1 MSAADWD
8 ELWNE
13 VKRAD
18 LVDLAGRLGV
28 KLKRSGPD
36 WVGPCPAGCADDDG
50 FVVTPQKHIFLC
62 RPSGATGDA
71 VDMVEHAKGLAKR
84 EALEFVT
91 GRRAPER
98 ANGEEP
104 VDDTIDRLPPETP
117 PATAGSGGKR
127 VASAIDRLIKRAKP
141 IGGTYGEDY
150 LRARG
155 LSPHRRLVIDLL
167 FVPDLDYWIP
177 GDRDAPP
184 AKIATLPAMIGV
196 IRNASGDPIG
206 VHRTYLDPEN
216 PRKWTPPDGGKAK
229 KFLGDAKG
237 GLIRL
242 GRAGDKLAIGE
253 GIETTLAW
261 YALGLGPEDVS
272 IACGLS
278 LGNIAGACTG
288 TMAHPT
294 ALTKAGKPVRIANYC
309 DPDPKRPGVVLPEGV
324 RELILLGDGDSDFS
338 TTRAFIGAAVK
349 RYLAEGLVVSVHFA
363 PDGKDWA
370 DVNKERKLAEAR

>member
-1 MSAADWD
+1 MSDWD

-13 VKRAD
+13 AKRAD

-50 FVVTPQKHIFLC
+50 FVVTPQKQIFLC

-91 GRRAPER
+91 GHDLPRSTAAE
-98 ANGEEP
+98 NGSFDG
-104 VDDTIDRLPPETP
+104 DDTIDRLPPETP
-117 PATAGSGGKR
+117 PAPAGAGGKR

-141 IGGTYGEDY
+141 IAGTYGEDY
-150 LRARG
+150 LRVRG
-155 LSPHRRLVIDLL
+155 LSPQKRLTRDLL
-167 FVPDLDYWIP
+167 FIPDLDFWIA

-196 IRNASGDPIG
+196 IRNAAGDPIG
-206 VHRTYLDPEN
+206 VHRTYLDPVE
-216 PRKWTPPDGGKAK
+216 PRKWTAPDGGKAK

-237 GLIRL
+237 GLIRF
-242 GRAGDKLAIGE
+242 GRPGDKLAIGE

-261 YALGLGPEDVS
+261 YALGLRPEDVS

-278 LGNIAGACTG
+278 LDNIAGGCTG
-288 TMAHPT
+288 TILHQT
-294 ALTKAGKPVRIANYC
+294 ALTKAGKPARIANG
-309 DPDPKRPGVVLPEGV
+309 DPDPKRPGVILPEGV
-324 RELILLGDGDSDFS
+324 RELILLGDGDSDFFV
-338 TTRAFIGAAVK
+338 TRAKILAAYRRFRADGV
-349 RYLAEGLVVSVHFA
+349 VVSVHFA
-363 PDGKDWA
+363 PAGKDWA
-370 DVNKERKLAEAR
+370 DVQKERKLAEVC

>member
-13 VKRAD
+13 AKRVD

-28 KLKRSGPD
+28 KLKRSGPN

-50 FVVTPQKHIFLC
+50 FVVTPGKGIFYC

-91 GRRAPER
+91 GRLPAGK
-98 ANGEEP
+98 NGEEP
-104 VDDTIDRLPPETP
+104 VDDMIDRLPPETP

-127 VASAIDRLIKRAKP
+127 VTSAIDRLIKRAKP
-141 IGGTYGEDY
+141 IAGTYGEDY
-150 LRARG
+150 LHARG
-155 LSPHRRLVIDLL
+155 LLPQKRLTRDLL
-167 FVPDLDYWIP
+167 FIPDLDFWIA

-184 AKIATLPAMIGV
+184 AKIATLPAMIAV
-196 IRNASGDPIG
+196 IRNAAGDPIG

-216 PRKWTPPDGGKAK
+216 PRKWIPPGGGKAK

-242 GRAGDKLAIGE
+242 GRPGDKLAVGE

-278 LGNIAGACTG
+278 LGNIAGACTA
-288 TMAHPT
+288 TIAHPT
-294 ALTKAGKPVRIANYC
+294 GLKPARIANG
-309 DPDPKRPGVVLPEGV
+309 DPDPKRPGIVLPEGV
-324 RELILLGDGDSDFS
+324 RELILLGDGDSDFF
-338 TTRAFIGAAVK
+338 TTRTHLLAAGR
-349 RYLAEGLVVSVHFA
+349 RYRADGLVVSVHFA

-370 DVNKERKLAEAR
+370 DVQKERKLVEAR